1 MVQVIWE
8 FVVRKD
14 ALAQFEEAYG
24 PEGSWVRLFERY
36 AGYRGTE
43 LVRDHSNPRRYVT
56 IDSWDTLEHREEML
70 RNGQA
75 EYTRL
80 DRELGVF
87 VESEIEVG
95 VFTQL

>member
-24 PEGSWVRLFERY
+24 PQGSWVRLFERY

-43 LVRDHSNPRRYVT
+43 LVRDHSNPRRYMT
-56 IDSWDTLEHREEML
+56 IDSWDTLEHRGEML

-80 DRELGVF
+80 DRELGVL
-87 VESEIEVG
+87 VESEIELG
-95 VFTQL
+95 VFTSL

>member
-14 ALAQFEEAYG
+14 ALEQFEQAYG

-56 IDSWDTLEHREEML
+56 IDSWDTLEHRGEML
-70 RNGQA
+70 KNGQA

-80 DRELGVF
+80 DRELGVL
-87 VESEIEVG
+87 VESEIELG
-95 VFTQL
+95 VFTSL

>member
-43 LVRDHSNPRRYVT
+43 LVRDHSNPLRFVT
-56 IDSWDTLEHREEML
+56 IDSWDSLEQRGEML
-70 RNGQA
+70 KNGQA

-80 DRELGVF
+80 DRELGVL
-87 VESEIEVG
+87 VESEIELG
-95 VFTQL
+95 VFTSL

>member
-8 FVVRKD
+8 FVVRKET
-14 ALAQFEEAYG
+14 LAEFEQAYG
-24 PEGSWVRLFERY
+24 PTGSWVRLFERY

-56 IDSWDTLEHREEML
+56 IDSWDTLEHRGEML
-70 RNGQA
+70 KNGQA

-80 DRELGVF
+80 DRELGVLI
-87 VESEIEVG
+87 ESEIELG
-95 VFTQL
+95 VFTSL